1 MFSSPQTQQSQGGI
15 PVALKLTSGGV
26 IKGYLTTG
34 VSGKLPDTMN
44 KPEPYVEIMRGDGTV
59 VMIAKAVVAQIEQIN
74 VAQNDQLTKRIK
86 IDSILDPYT
95 VLGVSKTSSSNEIQ
109 SAYHALARRYH
120 PDHFSGREIPP
131 EVLQY
136 VSTMFQR
143 ITIAY
148 NELKPALDTI
158 DAA

>member
-1 MFSSPQTQQSQGGI
+1 MFSSTQAQESQSGI
-15 PVALKLTSGGV
+15 AVGLTLTSGAV
-26 IKGYLTTG
+26 LKGYLTAG
-34 VSGKLPDTMN
+34 VSGKLADTMN
-44 KPEPYVEIMRGDGTV
+44 KPEPYVEIMRTDGTV
-59 VMIAKAVVAQIEQIN
+59 VMIAKAVIAQIEQIKTPRT
-74 VAQNDQLTKRIK
+74 DQLTKRI
-86 IDSILDPYT
+86 SSAGVMDPYAI
-95 VLGVSKTSSSNEIQ
+95 LGVAKTSSSLDIQ

-136 VSTMFQR
+136 VSTMFQQ

-148 NELKPALDTI
+148 NDLKPVIDKT

>member
-95 VLGVSKTSSSNEIQ
+95 VLGVSKTSSSNE
-109 SAYHALARRYH
+109 
-120 PDHFSGREIPP
+120 
-131 EVLQY
+131 
-136 VSTMFQR
+136 
-143 ITIAY
+143 
-148 NELKPALDTI
+148 
-158 DAA
+158 